1 MITAFDIY
9 LIGMSSDIAELF
21 KQIGI
26 GTLII
31 SAIVCIGL
39 CITETL
45 KKYCCKLMFFPII
58 SIICLII
65 GTLIPSPKVISSMII
80 IPSIVNNEQ
89 VQTISKN
96 GLTVL
101 EELSKQWVKE
111 IIIEKTKEKDNV

>member
-9 LIGMSSDIAELF
+9 LIGMSSNIAELF
-21 KQIGI
+21 KTFGVFGFFASLVVYFI
-26 GTLII
+26 L
-31 SAIVCIGL
+31 SV
-39 CITETL
+39 TEKFTQYRKAVFL
-45 KKYCCKLMFFPII
+45 PII
-58 SIICLII
+58 TIICLII
-65 GTLIPSPKVISSMII
+65 GTLIPSPKVISSMIV
-80 IPSIVNNEQ
+80 IPAIVNNEQ

>member
-21 KQIGI
+21 KYLGMVIFTI
-26 GTLII
+26 SVII
-31 SAIVCIGL
+31 YMGL
-39 CITETL
+39 CVTETL
-45 KKYCCKLMFFPII
+45 KKYCCKLVFLPII
-58 SIICLII
+58 SVICLTI
-65 GTLIPSPKVISSMII
+65 GTLIPSPKVLASMII

>member
-9 LIGMSSDIAELF
+9 LIGMSSEIAKLF
-21 KQIGI
+21 LVLGTIGFF
-26 GTLII
+26 TSLIVYFAL
-31 SAIVCIGL
+31 SVMEKFTQYRKAMFLPV
-39 CITETL
+39 ITV
-45 KKYCCKLMFFPII
+45 
-58 SIICLII
+58 ICLII
-65 GTLIPSPKVISSMII
+65 GTLIPSPKVLASMII

-111 IIIEKTKEKDNV
+111 IIIEKTKGKR